1 MKPKRTES
9 KDVDADNNLIK
20 PMSASEVSKENNCK
34 TIQDLLKEENQLSE
48 NSNNVRV
55 NYPRAKK
62 EKINKN
68 TDSLLS
74 TNGLVKI
81 YDERRVVDGIDIKVK
96 EKEIVGLLGPNGAGK
111 TTSFYMI
118 VGLVRPDYGNV
129 LFDSGDVTNLP
140 MHIRARLGIGY
151 LPQEE
156 SIFRKL
162 TVYENIMAILET
174 MNYSRAE
181 MVDRCH
187 SLMKRFGIDKLA
199 SNKAIT
205 LSGGEKRRLTI
216 ARSLVS
222 NPKLLMLDEPFSGVD
237 PIAVGE
243 IQEIVS
249 QLREEGLSI
258 LITDHNVR
266 ETLGIV
272 DRAYMIYEGKVLT
285 QGTREEL
292 VNNPE
297 ARKFYLGDQ
306 FRM

>member
-1 MKPKRTES
+1 
-9 KDVDADNNLIK
+9 
-20 PMSASEVSKENNCK
+20 MSASEVSKENNCK

-48 NSNNVRV
+48 KNNIRV

-62 EKINKN
+62 EKINQN
-68 TDSLLS
+68 TDSLIS

-96 EKEIVGLLGPNGAGK
+96 EREIVGLLGPNGAGK

-129 LFDSGDVTNLP
+129 LFDSDDVTNLP

-285 QGTREEL
+285 QGTRDEL

>member
-1 MKPKRTES
+1 M
-9 KDVDADNNLIK
+9 
-20 PMSASEVSKENNCK
+20 
-34 TIQDLLKEENQLSE
+34 
-48 NSNNVRV
+48 
-55 NYPRAKK
+55 
-62 EKINKN
+62 
-68 TDSLLS
+68 
-74 TNGLVKI
+74 
-81 YDERRVVDGIDIKVK
+81 
-96 EKEIVGLLGPNGAGK
+96 LGPNGAGK

-118 VGLVRPDYGNV
+118 VGLVRPDAGEV
-129 LFDSGDVTNLP
+129 LFGSNNVTSMP
-140 MHIRARLGIGY
+140 MHLRARLGIGY

-162 TVYENIMAILET
+162 TVYENIMAVLET
-174 MNYSRAE
+174 MNFGRSE
-181 MVDRCH
+181 MIDRCH
-187 SLMKRFGIDKLA
+187 ALMKRFGIDKLA
-199 SNKAIT
+199 NNRAIT

-285 QGTREEL
+285 QGTRDEL

-297 ARKFYLGDQ
+297 ARKFYLGDH